1 MSNWSLT
8 APTFSILISI
18 GVILLS
24 GWLGWGIWNRN
35 GRRRNIAILE
45 VLRTIAVTLLAFTLL
60 EPEFIRR
67 IIRTEQPQISIL
79 NDHSESMLTR
89 DIVSTNE
96 IISRKKW
103 LDNQNKREFWKE
115 LEDNSDVLVDIN
127 SFASPTNSALTNNLT
142 NSEEIGTDLNSIL
155 SAEIDQKKN
164 LKAVLLLSDGDWN
177 LGPSPIS
184 AATRYR
190 DKEIPI
196 YSIVTGQDQPIA
208 DLSMED
214 ISAPAYGLFGEQISI
229 PYTIQS
235 HLPRDVST
243 EIRLMNGK
251 ELLASKKISLPA
263 KNRFRDSIMWYPSEI
278 GEFDLRLEF
287 PVEQDEEL
295 KDNNSAKF
303 NIGVRVV
310 KLNVLV
316 VDSQPRWE
324 YRFLRNALAR
334 DPGVDLN
341 CVLLHPKISPGGG
354 RDYLSSFPGSREM
367 LSRYDVIFIGDV
379 GVGENQLSKK
389 DAELIRGLVE
399 QQGSG
404 LVFMPG
410 RRGNQIS
417 LMNSELRE
425 LMPVVLNQDKPKGIG
440 MNNESMLTLSTLGR
454 RHLLTRFDADEITN
468 DQIWKMLPG
477 FYWSTAV
484 TKSRPGTEVLAVHSE
499 LRNQFG
505 RIPLLAIRNAGL
517 GKVLFMGTDS
527 AWRWRRGVEDKFHY
541 RFWSQVARWMAHK
554 RHLAEKEGIRLSFSP
569 ETPKVGDRI
578 FLQATVLDKAGF
590 PLENG
595 DVKGEFLYPKS
606 GEETLKLNEIE
617 GGWGVYST
625 ELSAKEGGDYKIKIE
640 APDHDRKLET
650 KIIVS
655 MPKREKL
662 GRPVNRPIL
671 NEIAS
676 ITGGESA
683 NIDDLGEIIKK
694 IAVLPEPK
702 PVELRTLLWSNPWWG
717 GFILL
722 LLITYWTGRKLV
734 GLV

>member
-625 ELSAKEGGDYKIKIE
+625 EFSAKEGGDYKIKIE

-683 NIDDLGEIIKK
+683 NIDDLEEIIKK

>member
-18 GVILLS
+18 GVVLLS

-177 LGPSPIS
+177 LGSSPIS

-190 DKEIPI
+190 DKKIPI

-625 ELSAKEGGDYKIKIE
+625 EFSAKEGGDYKIKIE

-683 NIDDLGEIIKK
+683 NIDDLEEIIKK

>member
-1 MSNWSLT
+1 MSHWSLT
-8 APTFSILISI
+8 ASIFSILTSV
-18 GVILLS
+18 GVVMLS
-24 GWLGWGIWNRN
+24 SWLSWNIWNRN
-35 GRRRNIAILE
+35 GRRRTVAILE
-45 VLRTIAVTLLAFTLL
+45 LLRTVAVILLAFTLL

-79 NDHSESMLTR
+79 NDYSESMLTR

-103 LDNQNKREFWKE
+103 LDDQNKNEFWNP
-115 LEDNSDVLVDIN
+115 LEVDSNVQVDIN
-127 SFASPTNSALTNNLT
+127 SFAVPSNTNTLDK
-142 NSEEIGTDLNSIL
+142 SEEIGTDINAIL
-155 SAEIDQKKN
+155 SSELDQKKN

-190 DKEIPI
+190 DREIPI

-208 DLSMED
+208 DLSMEEVT
-214 ISAPAYGLFGEQISI
+214 APAYGLFGEQISI

-235 HLPRDVST
+235 HLERDVST
-243 EIRLMNGK
+243 EVRLMNGK
-251 ELLASKKISLPA
+251 EILTSKKITLPA
-263 KNRFRDSIMWYPSEI
+263 KNRFRDSIMWYPSKV
-278 GEFDLRLEF
+278 GEFDLKLEF
-287 PVEQDEEL
+287 PVEKDEAL
-295 KDNNSAKF
+295 KDNNFAKF

-310 KLNVLV
+310 KLNILV

-341 CVLLHPKISPGGG
+341 CVLLHPKISSGGG

-367 LSRYDVIFIGDV
+367 LSRYDVIFLGDIGI
-379 GVGENQLSKK
+379 GENQLSKK
-389 DAELIRGLVE
+389 DAKLIKGLVE

-404 LVFMPG
+404 LIFMPG
-410 RRGNQIS
+410 RRGNHLS
-417 LMNSELRE
+417 LMNSELKD
-425 LMPVVLNQDKPKGIG
+425 LMPVVLNEDKPKGIG
-440 MNNESMLTLSTLGR
+440 LNNESALTLSTLGR
-454 RHLLTRFDADEITN
+454 RHLLTRFDGDEVTN

-477 FYWSTAV
+477 FYWSAAV

-541 RFWSQVARWMAHK
+541 RFWSQIARWMAHK

-590 PLENG
+590 PLEDGN
-595 DVKGEFLYPKS
+595 VNGEFLYPKGVDES
-606 GEETLKLNEIE
+606 LNLSEIK

-625 ELSAKEGGDYKIKIE
+625 EFSAKEGGVYKIKIE
-640 APDHDRKLET
+640 APDQDRKLET
-650 KIIVS
+650 KINVS

-662 GRPVNRPIL
+662 GRPVNRSIL
-671 NEIAS
+671 KEIAS

-683 NIDDLGEIIKK
+683 NIDDLEKIIKK
-694 IAVLPEPK
+694 ILVLPEPN

-722 LLITYWTGRKLV
+722 LLVAYWTGRKLV

>member
-1 MSNWSLT
+1 MSHWSLT
-8 APTFSILISI
+8 ASTISFLISI
-18 GVILLS
+18 GVVALS
-24 GWLGWGIWNRN
+24 AWLGWGIWKRN
-35 GRRRNIAILE
+35 NRRRKVAILE
-45 VLRTIAVTLLAFTLL
+45 LLRTTAIALLAFTLL

-67 IIRTEQPQISIL
+67 IVRTEQPTISIL
-79 NDHSESMLTR
+79 NDFSKSMYTR

-103 LDNQNKREFWKE
+103 LNDQNKREFWKP
-115 LEDNSDVLVDIN
+115 LQSNSDVIVN
-127 SFASPTNSALTNNLT
+127 VGSFSPTTNQSST
-142 NSEEIGTDLNSIL
+142 NTFTKPKEIGTDLNAAL
-155 SAEIDQKKN
+155 SAEIDQQKN

-184 AATRYR
+184 VATRYR
-190 DKEIPI
+190 DKRIPI

-208 DLSMED
+208 DLSMEEVN
-214 ISAPAYGLFGEQISI
+214 APAYGLFGEQISI

-243 EIRLMNGK
+243 EIHLMNGK
-251 ELLASKKISLPA
+251 EKLASKKITLPA
-263 KNRFRDSIMWYPSEI
+263 KNRFRDSIMWYPREV

-287 PVEQDEEL
+287 PVEKDEAL
-295 KDNNSAKF
+295 KDNNFAEF

-310 KLNVLV
+310 KLNILV
-316 VDSQPRWE
+316 VDSQRRWE
-324 YRFLRNALAR
+324 YRFLSNAVAR

-341 CVLLHPKISPGGG
+341 CVLLHPNISPGGG

-367 LSRYDVIFIGDV
+367 LSRYDVIFLGDV
-379 GVGENQLSKK
+379 GIGENQLSKK
-389 DAELIRGLVE
+389 DAELIKGLIE

-410 RRGNQIS
+410 RRGNHLSI
-417 LMNSELRE
+417 MNSELKE
-425 LMPVVLNQDKPKGIG
+425 LMPVVLNEDKPKGIG
-440 MNNESMLTLSTLGR
+440 MNNESVLTLSTLGR
-454 RHLLTRFDADEITN
+454 SHLLTRFDADEITN

-505 RIPLLAIRNAGL
+505 RIPLLAIRNAGQ

-554 RHLAEKEGIRLSFSP
+554 RHLAEREGIRLSFSP

-578 FLQATVLDKAGF
+578 FLQATILDKAGF
-590 PLENG
+590 PLEDG
-595 DVKGEFLYPKS
+595 EVKGEFFFPK
-606 GEETLKLNEIE
+606 GDYEPLKLNEVD
-617 GGWGVYST
+617 GGWGVYSA
-625 ELSAKEGGDYKIKIE
+625 EFSAKEGGAYQVKIE
-640 APDHDRKLET
+640 APEQDRELET
-650 KIIVS
+650 KITVS
-655 MPKREKL
+655 MPEREKL
-662 GRPVNRPIL
+662 GRPVNRSIL
-671 NEIAS
+671 TEISS

-683 NIDDLGEIIKK
+683 NVDDLDKIIQK
-694 IAVLPEPK
+694 ISVLPEPS

-722 LLITYWTGRKLV
+722 LLITYWTGRKII

>member
-18 GVILLS
+18 GVVLLS

-177 LGPSPIS
+177 LGSSPIS

-263 KNRFRDSIMWYPSEI
+263 KNRFRDSIMWYPNEI

-303 NIGVRVV
+303 NIGVRIV

-554 RHLAEKEGIRLSFSP
+554 RHLAGKEGIRLSFSP

-606 GEETLKLNEIE
+606 GEETLNLNEIK

-625 ELSAKEGGDYKIKIE
+625 EFSAKEGGDYKIKIE

-662 GRPVNRPIL
+662 GRPVNRSIL

>member
-1 MSNWSLT
+1 
-8 APTFSILISI
+8 
-18 GVILLS
+18 
-24 GWLGWGIWNRN
+24 
-35 GRRRNIAILE
+35 
-45 VLRTIAVTLLAFTLL
+45 
-60 EPEFIRR
+60 
-67 IIRTEQPQISIL
+67 
-79 NDHSESMLTR
+79 
-89 DIVSTNE
+89 
-96 IISRKKW
+96 
-103 LDNQNKREFWKE
+103 
-115 LEDNSDVLVDIN
+115 
-127 SFASPTNSALTNNLT
+127 
-142 NSEEIGTDLNSIL
+142 
-155 SAEIDQKKN
+155 
-164 LKAVLLLSDGDWN
+164 
-177 LGPSPIS
+177 
-184 AATRYR
+184 
-190 DKEIPI
+190 
-196 YSIVTGQDQPIA
+196 
-208 DLSMED
+208 
-214 ISAPAYGLFGEQISI
+214 
-229 PYTIQS
+229 
-235 HLPRDVST
+235 
-243 EIRLMNGK
+243 
-251 ELLASKKISLPA
+251 
-263 KNRFRDSIMWYPSEI
+263 
-278 GEFDLRLEF
+278 
-287 PVEQDEEL
+287 
-295 KDNNSAKF
+295 
-303 NIGVRVV
+303 
-310 KLNVLV
+310 
-316 VDSQPRWE
+316 
-324 YRFLRNALAR
+324 
-334 DPGVDLN
+334 
-341 CVLLHPKISPGGG
+341 
-354 RDYLSSFPGSREM
+354 M

-683 NIDDLGEIIKK
+683 NIDDLEEIIKK

-702 PVELRTLLWSNPWWG
+702 PIELRTLLWSNPWWG